1 MTSVLVEAR
10 GLTVQFQGRRPF
22 LSRKPAPVVH
32 AVSAVDLEVRTGETL
47 AVVGESGCGKSTIG
61 RALIRTVPITN
72 GRVFFEGKDLTAMPA
87 GDLRQMRQHFQM
99 IFQDPYAS
107 LNPKMRIGE
116 ILAEPLWVHTRE
128 PRLAVRD
135 RVREMLDAV
144 GLRQDAIDQYP
155 HEFSGGQRQ
164 RIAIARA
171 VMLRPKFIVADEP
184 LSALDV
190 SLQLQVLKLF
200 DDLRQ
205 RLSLTYF
212 FISHDLPRVF
222 GFADRVAVMYLGKV
236 AEIGEASQIA
246 RAPAH
251 PYTQALIAAV
261 AVPDPKAEA
270 NRHVPPLRGEIPS
283 PTHPPPGCRFH
294 TRCPYAMPICREVEP
309 TMRQAGAGQQAACH
323 LIPAAAP

>member
-1 MTSVLVEAR
+1 
-10 GLTVQFQGRRPF
+10 
-22 LSRKPAPVVH
+22 
-32 AVSAVDLEVRTGETL
+32 
-47 AVVGESGCGKSTIG
+47 
-61 RALIRTVPITN
+61 
-72 GRVFFEGKDLTAMPA
+72 VFFEGKDLTAMPA

-246 RAPAH
+246 QAPAH

-323 LIPAAAP
+323 LISAAAL